1 MADSEET
8 SEKKPGR
15 LKRAGSAIARSPY
28 AAYERLVKSGGG
40 IGGIIKWI
48 FTWAVI
54 LIILAGVALIILFF
68 VRCLGTG
75 TCDVVLSS
83 IFGGFEEIKAVET
96 AEKGAL
102 TIFDYI
108 WNPDKIAESM
118 MLSWEGGKQVEE
130 EEFGVKIIDLELE
143 ERLYYTGDPISAI
156 ATMNVKAPKEEDIV
170 IDFSDACDLQ
180 DYEGEVEV
188 SGPFIG
194 EREITVL
201 SGNEDDFDITCKFLD
216 GFEDLDKAISR
227 KKVTFQPSYNF
238 VQDVEWYVKSKYSES
253 KNDEKVGASIA
264 VKKGPMILKLYSK
277 SRQPF
282 YVDRTYK
289 LFLELENNK
298 IVWDGK
304 LDKIENVNLKIPSNV
319 ELIDDRFCDFEER
332 SSRGDY
338 GVYSLKD
345 DELEKINVDC
355 SSREFLNEQDLTM
368 VECFDVLKDGIKMS
382 CEFKFLDAEEEISAG
397 FPFIAEVSYSYI
409 AEDTAFA
416 NLRKIEFEEE
426 A

>member
-1 MADSEET
+1 MADPEEI
-8 SEKKPGR
+8 SEKKDGR
-15 LKRAGSAIARSPY
+15 LKSISESPY
-28 AAYERLVKSGGG
+28 KFYRKWIAGSGGG
-40 IGGIIKWI
+40 IWGTIKWVLMWI
-48 FTWAVI
+48 VI
-54 LIILAGVALIILFF
+54 LIILAGVALGGLFLF
-68 VRCLGTG
+68 RCWQTG
-75 TCDVVLSS
+75 SCGVVLSS
-83 IFGGFEEIKAVET
+83 IFGGFEEVKAVET

-130 EEFGVKIIDLELE
+130 EEFGVKITDLELE
-143 ERLYYTGDPISAI
+143 ERLYYTEDPISAS
-156 ATMNVKAPKEEDIV
+156 ATMNVKAPEDEDIV
-170 IDFSDACDLQ
+170 IDFSDACELQ
-180 DYEGEVEV
+180 DYEGEIEV
-188 SGPFIG
+188 SGPFID
-194 EREITVL
+194 EKEITVL

-216 GFEDLDKAISR
+216 GFEDLDKEISR
-227 KKVTFQPSYNF
+227 KKVTFKPSYNF
-238 VQDVEWYVKSKYSES
+238 VQDVEWYVKSKYEES
-253 KNDEKVGASIA
+253 KDDEKVGASIA
-264 VKKGPMILKLYSK
+264 VKKGPMILRLFSK

-304 LDKIENVNLKIPSNV
+304 LDKIEDVNLKIPLNV
-319 ELIDDRFCDFEER
+319 ELIDDKFCDFEER

-355 SSREFLNEQDLTM
+355 SSKEFLNEQDLTM
-368 VECFDVLKDGIKMS
+368 IECFDVLKDGIKMS

-397 FPFIAEVSYSYI
+397 FPFIAEISYFYI

-426 A
+426 T